1 MGELRS
7 HKITANR
14 IAKKYNTSYISDK
27 GVDIVTKKVKV
38 EVETEGNVRA
48 GMQQL
53 QGCKG
58 RVYIAGVNQKTVKE
72 ALEKT
77 KNTTIGVMDNQGK
90 IVKKSTRKL

>member
-14 IAKKYNTSYISDK
+14 IAKKYNTAYISDK
-27 GVDIVTKKVKV
+27 GVDIVIKKVKV
-38 EVETEGNVRA
+38 EVETEGNVKS

-53 QGCKG
+53 KGCKG
-58 RVYIAGVNQKTVKE
+58 RVYIAGVNQKTVSE

-77 KNTTIGVMDNQGK
+77 KNTTIGVMDNQGN
-90 IVKKSTRKL
+90 IKKRSTRKL